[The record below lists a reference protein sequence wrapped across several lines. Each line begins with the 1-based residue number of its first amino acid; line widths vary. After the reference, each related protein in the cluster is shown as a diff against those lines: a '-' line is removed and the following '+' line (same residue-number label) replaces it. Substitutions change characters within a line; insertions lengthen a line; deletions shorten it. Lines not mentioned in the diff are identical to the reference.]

1 MCLPEPILSQHRNLP
16 LLIRLPSSSSSF
28 CSERFDALVDDRSL
42 WDEAFT
48 WRAPAEP
55 GHLYF
60 MTQLGQQ
67 CSPPW
72 PEKLREEMERLL
84 PQLPKQKL
92 YDDVS
97 SGLQY
102 TAGGAV
108 RAEVVG
114 AAWQQQADVG
124 GGDIVFGEPT
134 FSFGSENFGCV
145 VVYVAGC
152 ADSAACYC
160 FMWLAVPTA
169 TSDASAATDS
179 AACCV
184 CCSCF
189 FCFSA
194 CLFALFCLFG

>member
-1 MCLPEPILSQHRNLP
+1 
-16 LLIRLPSSSSSF
+16 
-28 CSERFDALVDDRSL
+28 
-42 WDEAFT
+42 
-48 WRAPAEP
+48 
-55 GHLYF
+55 
-60 MTQLGQQ
+60 
-67 CSPPW
+67 
-72 PEKLREEMERLL
+72 MERLL

-152 ADSAACYC
+152 ADSAACCCICCYRQRC
-160 FMWLAVPTA
+160 LLRLLLLLLLLLSLPVRTVLSFWLT
-169 TSDASAATDS
+169 
-179 AACCV
+179 
-184 CCSCF
+184 
-189 FCFSA
+189 
-194 CLFALFCLFG
+194 G